1 MNMMRAAEKW
11 LSNQHSKFISEPALY
26 RRFGDEITEIPV
38 TAVRGRT
45 LFRAEN
51 EYGVTIRVTSADF
64 IIPAGEIDFI
74 PAKGDEIVCKGVRYE
89 LLAPNNE
96 PVWRWSDSG
105 RTMMRIHTKE
115 IGEEND

>member
-11 LSNQHSKFISEPALY
+11 LSNQHSQFLSEPVLY
-26 RRFGDEITEIPV
+26 RRFGDGVTELSV
-38 TAVRGRT
+38 NAVRGRT

-51 EYGVTIRVTSADF
+51 EYGVTIRIASSDF
-64 IIPAGEIDFI
+64 IIPAGAIDFI
-74 PAKGDEIVCKGVRYE
+74 PSKGDEIICGGVRYE

-105 RTMMRIHTKE
+105 RTMLRIHAKE
-115 IGEEND
+115 ISE